1 VKLPVKQVTRAMR
14 VSQHWYSVISSSYFT
29 YRFLES
35 PASSKRPRLLMSLV
49 DEEDQN
55 RYDFLSSTSIND
67 RGDTSMFDEILKMP
81 GWEATS

>member
-1 VKLPVKQVTRAMR
+1 
-14 VSQHWYSVISSSYFT
+14 
-29 YRFLES
+29 
-35 PASSKRPRLLMSLV
+35 MSLV

-81 GWEATS
+81 GWEATSWMLFEAWFVLDLEKECEYVT